1 VPTPVPDPPFTGSD
15 RLLWSVRELDHALD
29 GESVYRELLAGE
41 STAFW
46 LDGSLT
52 DRAERRVSV
61 LGTTAG
67 ADAEVVVR
75 SVSDGDVFAELQGL
89 LAAKRARLDV
99 VPGNLADVF
108 SGGYVG
114 YFGYELKALT
124 GGAVAHESP
133 TPDALW
139 IWANRFIVLDHDS
152 DRTLLVAVHPP
163 GDSDATAWLDR
174 AEGSAA
180 TWWMGSP
187 DRPAIAAVDLEAHL
201 EQDRETYLAGIDD
214 CRLALEAGETYE
226 VCLTNRV
233 RLPAVSDPLAFY
245 LWQRDRNPAPYSA
258 FLRYGDLAIASSSP
272 ERFLT
277 VDAEGWAECR
287 PIKGTAPREPDPA
300 QDQLAAKALAEDEK
314 TRAEN
319 LMIVDL
325 IRNDLG
331 RVSEPGTVQVPQL
344 MAVESYETVHQLVTT
359 VRGKLR
365 AEIDAVDAVRACFP
379 PGSMTGA
386 PKIRTMELLD
396 ELEWSARGVYS
407 GALGY
412 LTIDGR
418 ADLSVVIRTAVMTPE
433 STVVGAG
440 GAIVLDS
447 DPVAEYDEMVLK
459 ATATIRGRTG

>member
-1 VPTPVPDPPFTGSD
+1 MPVPDPPFTGSD
-15 RLLWSVRELDHALD
+15 RLSWSVRELDHALD
-29 GESVYRELLAGE
+29 GESVYRELLARE

-75 SVSDGDVFAELQGL
+75 AVSDGDVFAELQDL

-99 VPGNLADVF
+99 VPANLADVF

-163 GDSDATAWLDR
+163 EDLDAAGWLDR
-174 AEGSAA
+174 AEASAA
-180 TWWMGSP
+180 SWWMGSDP
-187 DRPAIAAVDLEAHL
+187 PAIAALDLESRL
-201 EQDRETYLAGIDD
+201 EQDRETYLAGIDA

-233 RLPAVSDPLAFY
+233 RLPPVSDPLDFY
-245 LWQRDRNPAPYSA
+245 LWQRGRNPAPYAA

-277 VDAEGWAECR
+277 VDADGWAECR
-287 PIKGTAPREPDPA
+287 PIKGTASREPDPV
-300 QDQLAAKALAEDEK
+300 QDELAAKALAEDEK

-365 AEIDAVDAVRACFP
+365 PEIDAIDAVRACFP

-412 LTIDGR
+412 LTVDGR
-418 ADLSVVIRTAVMTPE
+418 ADLSVVIRTAVMTPD

-447 DPVAEYDEMVLK
+447 DPDAEYDEMVLK

>member
-1 VPTPVPDPPFTGSD
+1 MAALV
-15 RLLWSVRELDHALD
+15 WSVRALDHALG
-29 GESVYRELLAGE
+29 GEEIYRELFLDE
-41 STAFW
+41 QVAFW

-52 DRAERRVSV
+52 DREARRVSV
-61 LGTTAG
+61 LGTSAG
-67 ADAEVVVR
+67 PDAEVIARDVG
-75 SVSDGDVFAELQGL
+75 DGDVFAELQHL
-89 LAAKRARLDV
+89 LSARSAQLDA
-99 VPGNLADVF
+99 VPAELRDVF

-124 GGAVAHESP
+124 GGVAAHQAP

-139 IWANRFIVLDHDS
+139 IWANRFVVIDHDE
-152 DRTLLVAVHPP
+152 DRTLLVAVHSP
-163 GDSDATAWLDR
+163 DDATANSWLDR
-174 AEGSAA
+174 AQSAA
-180 TWWMGSP
+180 SNWYMGWR
-187 DRPAIAAVDLEAHL
+187 DAPAIAALDLEAHL
-201 EQDRETYLAGIDD
+201 EQDRSTYLAGIAA
-214 CRLALEAGETYE
+214 CMAALEAGETYE

-233 RLPAVSDPLAFY
+233 RLPAIADPFEFY
-245 LWQRDRNPAPYSA
+245 LWQRQSNPAPYSA
-258 FLRYGDLAIASSSP
+258 FLRYGELAVASSSP

-277 VDAEGWAECR
+277 VDGDGGAECR
-287 PIKGTAPREPDPA
+287 PIKGTAPRSADPA
-300 QDQLAAKALAEDEK
+300 QDQLVAKALAEDEK

-344 MAVESYETVHQLVTT
+344 MAVESYQTVHQLVTT
-359 VRGKLR
+359 VRGQLR
-365 AEIDAVDAVRACFP
+365 AGVNAVDAVRACFP

-412 LTIDGR
+412 LTVDGR
-418 ADLSVVIRTAVMTPE
+418 ADLGVVIRTAVMTAE
-433 STVVGAG
+433 GTVVGAG

-447 DPVAEYDEMVLK
+447 DPAAEYDEMVLK
-459 ATATIRGRTG
+459 ATATIQGRTV

>member
-1 VPTPVPDPPFTGSD
+1 MSALT
-15 RLLWSVRELDHALD
+15 WSIRSVDHALD
-29 GESVYRELLAGE
+29 GQTIYRDLLAGE
-41 STAFW
+41 PAAFW

-52 DRAERRVSV
+52 DRGIRRVSV
-61 LGTTAG
+61 LGATTG
-67 ADAEVVVR
+67 PGAEVVVR
-75 SVSDGDVFAELQGL
+75 DAGDGDVFAELQEL
-89 LAAKRARLDV
+89 LGARRARLGA
-99 VPGNLADVF
+99 VPEQLKDLF

-124 GGAVAHESP
+124 GGAEAHQAA

-139 IWANRFIVLDHDS
+139 IWANRFIVVDHDQQLS
-152 DRTLLVAVHPP
+152 LLVAIHEPR
-163 GDSDATAWLDR
+163 DLEAARWLDR
-174 AEGSAA
+174 AESSAA
-180 TWWMGSP
+180 NWSMGWP
-187 DRPAIAAVDLEAHL
+187 DAPAIASLELEEHL
-201 EQDRETYLAGIDD
+201 EQDRATYLAGIDA
-214 CRLALEAGETYE
+214 CMAALEAGETYE

-233 RLPAVSDPLAFY
+233 RLPAVEDPFEFY
-245 LWQRDRNPAPYSA
+245 LWQRAQNPAPYSA
-258 FLRYGDLAIASSSP
+258 FLRYGELAVASSSP

-277 VDAEGWAECR
+277 VDGDGWAECR
-287 PIKGTAPREPDPA
+287 PIKGTAPREADPA

-331 RVSEPGTVQVPQL
+331 RVSVPGTVQVPQL
-344 MAVESYETVHQLVTT
+344 MVVESYRTVHQLVTT
-359 VRGKLR
+359 VRGLLR
-365 AEIDAVDAVRACFP
+365 SGVDAIDAVRACFP

-407 GALGY
+407 GVLGY

-433 STVVGAG
+433 ATVVGAG

-447 DPVAEYDEMVLK
+447 DPVAEYEEMVLK
-459 ATATIRGRTG
+459 ATATIGRST

>member
-1 VPTPVPDPPFTGSD
+1 MPALTWSIRVLD
-15 RLLWSVRELDHALD
+15 RALD
-29 GESVYRELLAGE
+29 GERFYRELLADE
-41 STAFW
+41 PAAFW

-52 DRAERRVSV
+52 DRGVRRVSV
-61 LGTTAG
+61 LGTSTG
-67 ADAEVVVR
+67 ADADVVARDVA
-75 SVSDGDVFAELQGL
+75 DGDVFAELQDL
-89 LAAKRARLDV
+89 LSTRSAQLGE
-99 VPGNLADVF
+99 VPAVLREVF

-124 GGAVAHESP
+124 GGAVAHVAP

-139 IWANRFIVLDHDS
+139 IWANRFVILDHEE
-152 DRTLLVAVHPP
+152 DRALLVAVHAE
-163 GDSDATAWLDR
+163 DDASASAWLDR
-174 AEGSAA
+174 AESAA
-180 TWWMGSP
+180 ASWYMGWRDAP
-187 DRPAIAAVDLEAHL
+187 PVAKLDLEAHL
-201 EQDRETYLAGIDD
+201 EQDRATYLAGIDA
-214 CRLALEAGETYE
+214 CMAALEAGETYE

-233 RLPAVSDPLAFY
+233 RLPAIDDPFEFY
-245 LWQRDRNPAPYSA
+245 LWQRQSNPAPYSA
-258 FLRYGDLAIASSSP
+258 FLRYGDLAVASSSP

-277 VDAEGWAECR
+277 VDGDGWAECR
-287 PIKGTAPREPDPA
+287 PIKGTAPRVEDPA
-300 QDQLAAKALAEDEK
+300 QDQLVAKALAEDEK

-331 RVSEPGTVQVPQL
+331 RVSRPGTVQVPQL
-344 MAVESYETVHQLVTT
+344 MAVESYQTVHQLVTT
-359 VRGKLR
+359 VRGRLR
-365 AEIDAVDAVRACFP
+365 DGVDAVDAVRACFP

-412 LTIDGR
+412 LTVDGR
-418 ADLSVVIRTAVMTPE
+418 ADLSVVIRTAVMTAGE
-433 STVVGAG
+433 TVVGAG

-459 ATATIRGRTG
+459 ATATIQGRA

>member
-1 VPTPVPDPPFTGSD
+1 MPALT
-15 RLLWSVRELDHALD
+15 WSVRTVDHALD
-29 GESVYRELLAGE
+29 SEQIYRDLLADE
-41 STAFW
+41 PASFW

-52 DRAERRVSV
+52 DRGVRRVSV
-61 LGTTAG
+61 LGTTTE
-67 ADAEVVVR
+67 EVLVR
-75 SVSDGDVFAELQGL
+75 DVADGDVFAELQGL
-89 LAAKRARLDV
+89 LAQRQGV
-99 VPGNLADVF
+99 VPAELADVF

-124 GGAVAHESP
+124 GGAAAHEAP

-139 IWANRFIVLDHDS
+139 IWADRFVVIDHDENRS
-152 DRTLLVAVHPP
+152 LVVALHAP
-163 GDSDATAWLDR
+163 GDADATAWLDR
-174 AEGSAA
+174 AEQQTARWTMS
-180 TWWMGSP
+180 WQ
-187 DRPAIAAVDLEAHL
+187 DEPAIAALDLEAHL
-201 EQDRETYLAGIDD
+201 EQDRGTYLAGIDA
-214 CRLALEAGETYE
+214 CMAALEAGETYE

-233 RLPAVSDPLAFY
+233 RLPAVEDPFEFY
-245 LWQRDRNPAPYSA
+245 LWQRSRNPAPYSA
-258 FLRYGDLAIASSSP
+258 FLRYGDLAVASSSP

-277 VDAEGWAECR
+277 VDADGWAECR
-287 PIKGTAPREPDPA
+287 PIKGTAPRSEDPA
-300 QDQLAAKALAEDEK
+300 QDQLVAKALAEDEK

-344 MAVESYETVHQLVTT
+344 MAVESYQTVHQLVTT
-359 VRGKLR
+359 VRGRLR
-365 AEIDAVDAVRACFP
+365 ADVDAIDAVRACFP

-412 LTIDGR
+412 LTVDGR
-418 ADLSVVIRTAVMTPE
+418 ADLSVVIRTAVMTPDG
-433 STVVGAG
+433 TVVGAG

-459 ATATIRGRTG
+459 ATATIQGRTG

>member
-1 VPTPVPDPPFTGSD
+1 MPALT
-15 RLLWSVRELDHALD
+15 WSVRSVDHAVD
-29 GESVYRELLAGE
+29 GEGIYRRLLADE
-41 STAFW
+41 PAAFW

-52 DRAERRVSV
+52 DRGVRRVSL

-75 SVSDGDVFAELQGL
+75 DVADGDVFTELRELLGARRDQLGAVPAEL
-89 LAAKRARLDV
+89 R
-99 VPGNLADVF
+99 DVF

-124 GGAVAHESP
+124 GGAVAHEAP

-139 IWANRFIVLDHDS
+139 IWANRFVVIDHDENRS
-152 DRTLLVAVHPP
+152 LIVAIHPP
-163 GDSDATAWLDR
+163 SDAAATSWLDG
-174 AEGSAA
+174 ASAA
-180 TWWMGSP
+180 ASGWAMSGQDT
-187 DRPAIAAVDLEAHL
+187 PAIALLELEAQL
-201 EQDRETYLAGIDD
+201 EQDRATYLAGIDA
-214 CRLALEAGETYE
+214 CMAALEAGETYE

-233 RLPAVSDPLAFY
+233 RLPAVADPFDFY
-245 LWQRDRNPAPYSA
+245 LWQRSRNPAPYSA
-258 FLRYGDLAIASSSP
+258 FLRYGELAVASSSP

-277 VDAEGWAECR
+277 VAADGWAECR
-287 PIKGTAPREPDPA
+287 PIKGTAPRSADPA
-300 QDQLAAKALAEDEK
+300 QDQLIAKALAEDEK

-344 MAVESYETVHQLVTT
+344 MAVESYETLHQLVTT

-365 AEIDAVDAVRACFP
+365 PDADALDAVRACFP

-396 ELEWSARGVYS
+396 GLEQSARGVYS

-412 LTIDGR
+412 LTVDGR
-418 ADLSVVIRTAVMTPE
+418 ADLSVVIRTAVMTPDE
-433 STVVGAG
+433 TVVGAG

-459 ATATIRGRTG
+459 ATATIKGGMV